1 MPSYDRLRIGP
12 AGVPHASRKRSTED
26 GIKTV
31 ASLGLDA
38 MEIEFVR
45 GVKMGEEMAERVRKV
60 AEELDISLSV
70 HAPYFINLNS
80 KEKDKV
86 EASIKRVLD
95 SARIGNIAGAKGV
108 VVHLGYY
115 GDDTPEEVFRKM
127 KEALER
133 IVEVLHKENNP
144 ITINPETMGKL
155 TQFGSLEEVVELS
168 KQVPQVLPC
177 VDFAHLHARQKG
189 KFNTYEE
196 FIRALNY
203 IENELGKDALQ
214 TMHLHVSGIE
224 YGDKGEKEH
233 LNLRESDFNYKDF
246 VAALKD
252 KGVRGQLIV
261 ESPNLEEDALFL
273 KELFYGS

>member
-12 AGVPHASRKRSTED
+12 AGVPHASKKRSTED

-45 GVKMGEEMAERVRKV
+45 GVKMGAQMAEKVRKV
-60 AEELDISLSV
+60 AEELDVSLSV

-80 KEKDKV
+80 KEKDKA
-86 EASIKRVLD
+86 EASIKRILD
-95 SARIGNIAGAKGV
+95 SARIGYIAGAKGV

-115 GDDTPEEVFRKM
+115 GDDSPEEVFRKM

-133 IVEVLHKENNP
+133 IVEVLQKENNP
-144 ITINPETMGKL
+144 ITINPETMGKPS
-155 TQFGSLEEVVELS
+155 QFGTLEEVVELS
-168 KQVPQVLPC
+168 KQIPQVLPC
-177 VDFAHLHARQKG
+177 VDFAHLHARQRG
-189 KFNTYEE
+189 GFNSYEE
-196 FIRALNY
+196 FMKALNY
-203 IENELGKDALQ
+203 IEKELGKDALHSI
-214 TMHLHVSGIE
+214 HLHVSGIE
-224 YGDKGEKEH
+224 YGEKGEKEH

-246 VAALKD
+246 VAALKK
-252 KGVRGQLIV
+252 KGVKGQLIV